1 MKQSTCTSPVI
12 YQINVTDLKEV
23 IGQIVREE
31 RARIL
36 QEERAK
42 KETATIGRKEACRLL
57 GVSPSTLWKWGKWGY
72 LVPVKVGAKV
82 LYRHSDV
89 TALLHKSEKG
99 GCHE

>member
-1 MKQSTCTSPVI
+1 MGETIIQAPVI
-12 YQINVTDLKEV
+12 YQINGTDLKEV
-23 IGQIVREE
+23 IGQMVRDE

-42 KETATIGRKEACRLL
+42 NETATIGRKETCQLL

-89 TALLHKSEKG
+89 MALLHKAEKG
-99 GCHE
+99 GSCE